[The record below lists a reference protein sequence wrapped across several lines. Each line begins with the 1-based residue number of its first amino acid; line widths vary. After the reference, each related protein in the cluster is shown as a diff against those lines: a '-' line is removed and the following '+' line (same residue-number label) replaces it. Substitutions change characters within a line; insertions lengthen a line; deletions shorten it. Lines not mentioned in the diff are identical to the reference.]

1 MSISNMK
8 IQNIEKRMEGRGD
21 GKVKEELMKLA
32 SETPEEEAQ
41 MMLDMEVLQMFKEW
55 QKKNKGGF
63 DDFLDDPEVKIQRIN
78 LEGGGSVD
86 FSGYSIQDLKA
97 MFRSEVGRNPKS
109 PQELV
114 IVVKRLLKGQD
125 KDGADFNTG
134 GLVSTYKQGLRKP

>member
-1 MSISNMK
+1 MK

-97 MFRSEVGRNPKS
+97 MFRSEVGKNPKS

>member
-1 MSISNMK
+1 
-8 IQNIEKRMEGRGD
+8 MEGRGD

-114 IVVKRLLKGQD
+114 IVVKRLLKGQY

>member
-1 MSISNMK
+1 MK

-41 MMLDMEVLQMFKEW
+41 KMLDMEVVQMYKEW

-63 DDFLDDPEVKIQRIN
+63 DDFLDDPEVKIKRIN

>member
-1 MSISNMK
+1 MK

>member
-1 MSISNMK
+1 MK
-8 IQNIEKRMEGRGD
+8 IQNIEKRIEGRGD

>member
-1 MSISNMK
+1 
-8 IQNIEKRMEGRGD
+8 MEGRGD

-32 SETPEEEAQ
+32 SERPEEEAQ

>member
-1 MSISNMK
+1 
-8 IQNIEKRMEGRGD
+8 MEGRGD

-78 LEGGGSVD
+78 LEGGGSGD

>member
-1 MSISNMK
+1 MK

-41 MMLDMEVLQMFKEW
+41 MMLDMEILQLFKEW
-55 QKKNKGGF
+55 KEKNKGGF
-63 DDFLDDPEVKIQRIN
+63 DDFLNDPDVKIQRIN

>member
-1 MSISNMK
+1 MK

-63 DDFLDDPEVKIQRIN
+63 DDFLDAPEVKIQRIN

>member
-1 MSISNMK
+1 
-8 IQNIEKRMEGRGD
+8 
-21 GKVKEELMKLA
+21 MKLA

-41 MMLDMEVLQMFKEW
+41 MMLDMEVLQLFKEW
-55 QKKNKGGF
+55 KEKNKGGF
-63 DDFLDDPEVKIQRIN
+63 DDFLNDPDVKIQRIN

-86 FSGYSIQDLKA
+86 FSGYSIDDLKA

-134 GLVSTYKQGLRKP
+134 GLVSTYKEGLRKP